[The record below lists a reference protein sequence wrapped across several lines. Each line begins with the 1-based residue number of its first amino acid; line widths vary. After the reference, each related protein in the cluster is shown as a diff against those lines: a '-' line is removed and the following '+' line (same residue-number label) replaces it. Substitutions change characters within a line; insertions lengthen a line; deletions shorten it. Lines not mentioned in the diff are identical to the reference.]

1 MVWDIV
7 RDSTFGQLVRLAT
20 GNKYFHYPEERADF
34 EFVKYY
40 GDATHPPHPRDES
53 EPAVQ
58 DPEPGEAIE
67 GHHARGTPISDRNEE
82 KGDNE
87 KKIEDDDASSTTF
100 DPVSNPSSPPP
111 RGERVSDAAD
121 PEKTERND
129 GPTDL
134 YNASTRASATN
145 ALGNADTNSLGRAR
159 SQPIAPV
166 RTTTGTILV
175 DWYETNDQS
184 NPMNWSAKK
193 KAFVAFQIDL
203 YTFAVYMASSIYTSS
218 EPGVMAH
225 FGVGNTKAA
234 LGLGMYV
241 LGYGLGPLLW
251 SPMSEIPIFGRNVP
265 YVGTFII
272 YVILCVPTAL
282 VDNVGGLL
290 VLRFLTGFFGSP
302 CLANGGAS
310 MQDLFHP
317 FYIPYAIAVWAAAAF
332 CGPALGPLLSGF
344 SVAAKGWR
352 WSLWEIL
359 WLSGPV
365 FILWFFFLP
374 ETSADTILLYRAHR
388 LRKMTKNSNLQ
399 SNSEI
404 KRRHLTARQIF
415 VDAIIKPFEIMFKDP
430 AVLFTNVYT
439 ALVYGIYYSF
449 FEAFA
454 LVYGPIYGFNLGMTG
469 AAFLTVLVGALVTGT
484 GFVCLL
490 HFVVIP
496 QMKIKGPGKQEDVL
510 MPSLI
515 MTFGPPIGLF
525 LFGWTARSSV
535 NYMASIVGIGIYAGS
550 VFIVT
555 LGIFTYIPMS
565 YPPYAASL
573 FASNDVCRSLMAFG
587 AVLYGRPLYMNLGI
601 GPASSLLAGLS
612 FLGVIGIW
620 LLFFFGENLR
630 KRSKFAVH

>member
-7 RDSTFGQLVRLAT
+7 RDSTFGVLVRLAT
-20 GNKYFHYPEERADF
+20 GNKYFSYPEEKADF
-34 EFVKYY
+34 EFVRYY

-53 EPAVQ
+53 QIDVPEPG
-58 DPEPGEAIE
+58 PGEAID
-67 GHHARGTPISDRNEE
+67 GHDARGTPVSDGDEE
-82 KGDNE
+82 KANNE

-100 DPVSNPSSPPP
+100 DPVSSPWTPPP
-111 RGERVSDAAD
+111 NSERVSNVLDA
-121 PEKTERND
+121 EKMERIG

-134 YNASTRASATN
+134 YNASTRASAAN
-145 ALGNADTNSLGRAR
+145 AQGNETNSLGRAR
-159 SQPIAPV
+159 SQPIVPV

-175 DWYETNDQS
+175 DWYETNDQA

-193 KAFVAFQIDL
+193 KAFVAFQIDF

-225 FGVGNTKAA
+225 FGVGSTKAA
-234 LGLGMYV
+234 LGLAMYV

-290 VLRFLTGFFGSP
+290 FLRFLTGFFGSP

-310 MQDLFHP
+310 MQDLFSP
-317 FYIPYAIAVWAAAAF
+317 MYIPYAITIWAAAAF
-332 CGPALGPLLSGF
+332 CGPALGPMISGF
-344 SVAAKGWR
+344 SVTAKGWR

-365 FILWFFFLP
+365 FIFWFFFLP
-374 ETSADTILLYRAHR
+374 ETSADTILLYRARR
-388 LRKMTKNSNLQ
+388 LRKMTNNSNLQ

-404 KRRHLTARQIF
+404 KRRHLTFRQIAA
-415 VDAIIKPFEIMFKDP
+415 DAIIKPFEIMFKDP

-439 ALVYGIYYSF
+439 ALIYGIYYSF

-454 LVYGPIYGFNLGMTG
+454 LVYGPIYGFNLGLTG
-469 AAFLTVLVGALVTGT
+469 VAFLTVIIGALITGT
-484 GFVCLL
+484 CFVCLL

-496 QMKIKGPGKQEDVL
+496 QMKVKGPGKQEDVL

-515 MTFGPPIGLF
+515 MVIGPPIGLF

-535 NYMASIVGIGIYAGS
+535 HWIASLVGIAIYSGS

-573 FASNDVCRSLMAFG
+573 FAGNDICRSLMAFG

>member
-1 MVWDIV
+1 MVWDII

-20 GNKYFHYPEERADF
+20 GDKFFSYPEEKADF
-34 EFVKYY
+34 EFARFY
-40 GDATHPPHPRDES
+40 GDATHQPHPRDES
-53 EPAVQ
+53 ENAIQ
-58 DPEPGEAIE
+58 DGASIEELE
-67 GHHARGTPISDRNEE
+67 GHHASRSPVSEKDEE
-82 KGDNE
+82 DGNNE
-87 KKIEDDDASSTTF
+87 KKFEMDDASSTTF
-100 DPVSNPSSPPP
+100 NLAPSQAPNSQ
-111 RGERVSDAAD
+111 RVSDAAD
-121 PEKTERND
+121 IEKVGEDEDRS
-129 GPTDL
+129 GL
-134 YNASTRASATN
+134 YNATTAPS
-145 ALGNADTNSLGRAR
+145 GNARSNADSTSLGRAR
-159 SQPIAPV
+159 SQPIVPV

-175 DWYETNDQS
+175 DWYTADDPA
-184 NPMNWSAKK
+184 NPMNWSGAK
-193 KAFVAFQIDL
+193 KAFVAGQVDL

-218 EPGVMAH
+218 EPGVMEH
-225 FGVGNTKAA
+225 FGVGYTKAA

-265 YVGTFII
+265 YVGTFLI
-272 YVILCVPTAL
+272 YIILCVPTAL

-290 VLRFLTGFFGSP
+290 FLRFLTGFFGSP
-302 CLANGGAS
+302 CLANGGAT
-310 MQDLFHP
+310 MQDLFNP
-317 FYIPYAIAVWAAAAF
+317 LYIPYAIAIWAAAAF

-374 ETSADTILLYRAHR
+374 ETSADTILLYRARR
-388 LRKMTKNSNLQ
+388 LRKMTSNSNLQ

-404 KRRHLTARQIF
+404 KSRHMTANQIF
-415 VDAIIKPFEIMFKDP
+415 FDAIIKPFEIMFKDP

-439 ALVYGIYYSF
+439 GLVYGIYYSF

-469 AAFLTVLVGALVTGT
+469 VAFLTVLVGAAIACS
-484 GFVCLL
+484 GFFALL

-510 MPSLI
+510 VPSLL

-525 LFGWTARSSV
+525 LFGWTARASV

-573 FASNDVCRSLMAFG
+573 FASNDLCRSLMAFG
-587 AVLYGRPLYMNLGI
+587 AVLYGRPMYSNLGI

-620 LLFFFGENLR
+620 ILFFFGENLR
-630 KRSKFAVH
+630 KRSKFALH